1 MDTETNFGKLIK
13 QARKEKG
20 YSQRELAKHLGVDFT
35 YLSKLENNSAKYA
48 PKEEVIKKLAHY
60 LNLEEDKLIFLAGRI
75 PSEDED
81 LIKEHYENMPLLFRR
96 MRENPEFAA
105 KIFQQAEADENE
117 NLEKDSS
124 EEGT

>member
-1 MDTETNFGKLIK
+1 MVAETKFGSLIK

-20 YSQRELAKHLGVDFT
+20 YSQRELADKLGVDFT
-35 YLSKLENNSAKYA
+35 YLSKLENNNAKYA
-48 PKEEVIKKLAHY
+48 PKEDVIRQLAHF
-60 LNLEEDKLIFLAGRI
+60 LSLEENELVFLAGRI

-105 KIFQQAEADENE
+105 KIFAQAKEDENE
-117 NLEKDSS
+117 SN
-124 EEGT
+124 

>member
-1 MDTETNFGKLIK
+1 MNTDTNFGSLIK

-20 YSQRELAKHLGVDFT
+20 YSQRELAGKLGVDFT
-35 YLSKLENNSAKYA
+35 YLSKLENDNAKYA
-48 PKEEVIKKLAHY
+48 PKEDVIRKLAHF
-60 LNLEEDKLIFLAGRI
+60 LSLEENKLVFLAGRI

-105 KIFQQAEADENE
+105 KIFQQAQDDEMDNE
-117 NLEKDSS
+117 NK
-124 EEGT
+124 